1 MSENYKEYYAAHVAE
16 MQNRWADALEA
27 ENLQAV
33 LVHSGTPLISFQDDY
48 EYAFRPNPHFLAWLP
63 LTRHHDSALLVRPG
77 EKPCIFYY
85 QPEDFWY
92 QAPADPES
100 WWADHF
106 EIQVVNQADGWRAGL
121 SAKLKGGSF
130 GLRDVAAI
138 GDAPSLAGTFEDD
151 RINPAGLV
159 NRLALART
167 RKTPYEIS
175 CMTRASQLA
184 VRAHREA
191 ENAFHAGA
199 SELQIHQRYLGACE
213 HSDAQLPYNNIVAL
227 NAHGA
232 VLHYQG
238 RDVAAPDPVR
248 SFLIDAGCTVN
259 AYASD
264 ITRTY
269 AARNGASEEDDFAGL
284 VAAMDTMQQGLIDA
298 VRAGLDYRQLHL
310 RAHLEIAGI
319 LASFAIITV
328 AADDAVASG
337 LSSVFYPH
345 GLGHFIGLQTH
356 DVSGLSDN
364 EGRAIPRPEGHPFL
378 RLTRVLEAGNVLTIE
393 PGLYFIEPLLQRW
406 KQDRDAAAINW
417 NRVEALKPYGGVRIE
432 DNVVVTETGCDN
444 LTRKAYS
451 TSSRIRAAR
460 PAIQSV

>member
-1 MSENYKEYYAAHVAE
+1 MSKEYKEYYAAHVAA
-16 MQNRWADALEA
+16 MQRRWTAALDA
-27 ENLQAV
+27 ENLQAI

-77 EKPCIFYY
+77 RKPCVFYY

-92 QAPADPES
+92 LAPADPEP

-106 EIQVVNQADGWRAGL
+106 DIELVNEADGWCTGL
-121 SAKLKGGSF
+121 FNKLNGGSF
-130 GLRDVAAI
+130 GIRDVAAI

-151 RINPAGLV
+151 RINPRGLV
-159 NRLALART
+159 NRLQVERT
-167 RKTPYEIS
+167 RKTPYEIA
-175 CMTRASQLA
+175 CMTAASQLA
-184 VRAHREA
+184 ARAHVEA
-191 ENAFHAGA
+191 ECAFREGE
-199 SELQIHQRYLGACE
+199 SEWRIHQRYLGACE

-227 NAHGA
+227 NTHGS

-238 RDVAAPDPVR
+238 RDVAVPDPVR

-269 AARNGASEEDDFAGL
+269 AAQDGASAEDGFAEL
-284 VAAMDTMQQGLIDA
+284 VAAMDTMQQGLIEA
-298 VRAGLDYRQLHL
+298 VRTGLDYRELHL
-310 RAHLEIAGI
+310 QAHREIAGI
-319 LASFAIITV
+319 LESFDLIKV
-328 AADDAVASG
+328 PADDAVATG

-356 DVSGLSDN
+356 DVSGLTDN
-364 EGRAIPRPEGHPFL
+364 EGRAIPPPEGHPFL

-393 PGLYFIEPLLQRW
+393 PGLYFIETLLRQW
-406 KQDRDAAAINW
+406 QENGDAAAVNW
-417 NRVEALKPYGGVRIE
+417 GRVEALKPYGGIRIE
-432 DNVVVTETGCDN
+432 DNVVVTETGSNN
-444 LTRKAYS
+444 LTRDAFA
-451 TSSRIRAAR
+451 TL
-460 PAIQSV
+460 